1 LYLFGADPIRDE
13 PDRALWER
21 ALRSATVVVA
31 HASVLTEGLNQHASV
46 IFPAESHAEKDGTVT
61 HPDGRLQRLRIAIA
75 HPGEVRAGWSVLSE
89 LARRCGAP
97 ELGVETAQ
105 QAFGELVAA
114 VPQYAGLSLDEI
126 AGHGVRWPEHEAAAT
141 QWSAEGGYVTG
152 GDNARDDAPQNGV
165 PRPTEEQLAL
175 GTYRSIWAAPE
186 VEISPSLQYQIAKQL
201 VEISPQDAVR
211 YQIDDG
217 EEIVIRQ
224 NGTLLNGT
232 AHVRTG
238 IPEGAV
244 FLADGIAS
252 ESANRLTEPLVAVQ
266 SVRAY
271 REQQERLAREA
282 EEAAERQAEAAAT
295 QETKS

>member
-1 LYLFGADPIRDE
+1 
-13 PDRALWER
+13 
-21 ALRSATVVVA
+21 
-31 HASVLTEGLNQHASV
+31 
-46 IFPAESHAEKDGTVT
+46 VT

-97 ELGVETAQ
+97 ELAVETAK
-105 QAFGELVAA
+105 QAFEQLVAA
-114 VPQYAGLSLDEI
+114 VPQYAGLSLDGI

-141 QWSAEGGYVTG
+141 QWSG
-152 GDNARDDAPQNGV
+152 GDGDMASADGDADAALETGR
-165 PRPTEEQLAL
+165 PRPTEDQLAL

-186 VEISPSLQYQIAKQL
+186 VEISPSLQYLIATQL
-201 VEISPQDAVR
+201 VEISPQDAAR

-238 IPEGAV
+238 IPEGAA

-252 ESANRLTEPLVAVQ
+252 ESANRLTEPLVSVQ
-266 SVRAY
+266 SARAY
-271 REQQERLAREA
+271 REEQERLAREEQA
-282 EEAAERQAEAAAT
+282 AAEREAQAAAAGT
-295 QETKS
+295 AASPETPS